1 MKVTIR
7 HVKLSENDRARHV
20 QRSPPDHV
28 GAKSGSFQPHLHHL
42 VPQVEHSQILKNFST
57 TYNTERCHKSIL
69 RRLFGQM
76 ITPIQLPSLPQDG
89 A

>member
-1 MKVTIR
+1 MHLLKYQPGLGKVEI
-7 HVKLSENDRARHV
+7 SP
-20 QRSPPDHV
+20 PPDHV